1 MYMFLPPKSP
11 TEVFSHN
18 PNPPL
23 MASIE
28 DPDSSKP
35 YPSGIC
41 SIAVSQICLTAG
53 YHGAS
58 PSALRA
64 LTDIAG
70 RYIQTLA
77 SSAAAHAVC
86 HGRTQSNLIDLILA
100 LESLACARG
109 FPGAADVSRPIFHSW
124 VLRELQAFVEAVDE
138 IPFPR
143 PIRHG
148 CAVGERRRTASFA
161 EAGRDPPL
169 PHVPRWLPCFPEG
182 WERGEERKGG
192 NEEEIAVKSVE
203 PALEQT
209 MSSPTATML
218 MGWPVRKERVR
229 FRLRN
234 RESSGRE
241 KKNYII

>member
-1 MYMFLPPKSP
+1 MFSPPKFP

-41 SIAVSQICLTAG
+41 RIAVSQICLTAG

-77 SSAAAHAVC
+77 SSAASHAVC

-161 EAGRDPPL
+161 EVGRDPPL

-182 WERGEERKGG
+182 WERCEERKG
-192 NEEEIAVKSVE
+192 ETKRKS
-203 PALEQT
+203 L
-209 MSSPTATML
+209 
-218 MGWPVRKERVR
+218 
-229 FRLRN
+229 
-234 RESSGRE
+234 
-241 KKNYII
+241 